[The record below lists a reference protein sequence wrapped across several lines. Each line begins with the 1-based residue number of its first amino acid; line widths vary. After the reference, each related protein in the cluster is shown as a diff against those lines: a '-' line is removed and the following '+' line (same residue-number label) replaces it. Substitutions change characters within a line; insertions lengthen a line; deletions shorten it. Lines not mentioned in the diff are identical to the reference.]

1 MGAGPAFRLTR
12 AAIFAVVCVAV
23 SGLGHALRS
32 EVPLPRTALAVALVL
47 AGGAGWWLAGRER
60 GVLAIAGAS
69 GAGQLVLHTLFSWT
83 HTLPPPA
90 GTASAPGMPGG
101 DRSAM
106 AMAHAHSGMSE
117 APPDILALVLAYDGH
132 SLTSGM
138 AAAHCVAGLLCG
150 WWLWR
155 GESAVLQ
162 LGRTLALFVAAPLLL
177 AWRVLTGIGF
187 APPCTR
193 IRTPGRPRR
202 GPRPLVLLRGITRRG
217 PPVLPSPR

>member
-12 AAIFAVVCVAV
+12 AATFAVVCVAV

-32 EVPLPRTALAVALVL
+32 EAPLPQPALALALAV

-60 GVLAIAGAS
+60 GAAAIAGAS
-69 GAGQLVLHTLFSWT
+69 ALGQLILHTLFSWT

-90 GTASAPGMPGG
+90 GTAPAIGVPGEG
-101 DRSAM
+101 RSGT
-106 AMAHAHSGMSE
+106 AMAHGHSGMSE
-117 APPDILALVLAYDGH
+117 APPDVIAQVLAYDGH

-138 AAAHCVAGLLCG
+138 AMAHVVAGLLCG

-162 LGRTLALFVAAPLLL
+162 LGRTLTLFVAAPLLL
-177 AWRVLTGIGF
+177 AWRVLTGGVF
-187 APPCTR
+187 APPRTR

-217 PPVLPSPR
+217 PPVLPSLR

>member
-1 MGAGPAFRLTR
+1 MGAGPAFRFTR

-32 EVPLPRTALAVALVL
+32 EAPLPRPALALALVV

-69 GAGQLVLHTLFSWT
+69 AVGQLTLHTLFSWT
-83 HTLPPPA
+83 HTFPRLTGAAPA
-90 GTASAPGMPGG
+90 IGVPGEG
-101 DRSAM
+101 RSGS

-117 APPDILALVLAYDGH
+117 APPDVMAQALAYDGH

-138 AAAHCVAGLLCG
+138 AVAHFVAGLLCG

-162 LGRTLALFVAAPLLL
+162 LGRTLTLFVAAPLLL
-177 AWRVLTGIGF
+177 AWRVLTGTGF
-187 APPCTR
+187 APTRTR

-202 GPRPLVLLRGITRRG
+202 GPRPPVVLGGITRRG
-217 PPVLPSPR
+217 PPVLPSLR